1 MKPCLSAL
9 PIELQRNT
17 LDCVADD
24 PSTLLGIYRASKVLS
39 HVANEFLQAGRC
51 LETSG
56 ETNRTAFDLA
66 EYLFASGGVIWQ
78 QAIYGSDTNDNTTDR
93 VMALASVFNTLN
105 ITRRSPHLRPT
116 ELHPLDDGTIAK
128 YKKTMKSFRALSS
141 YTKQGWCDALSRGE
155 DRAILLLLFSVLRH
169 LDTLVL
175 RGSTHCLPLNT
186 ALQRAAEYSTIRV
199 LELSDITDG
208 TLSDSCRY
216 IMSLSSLQ
224 ELVFSDMSVTQTKI
238 QNLGVDTVHIETL
251 RFLRCYAT
259 PAAVASMVTAC
270 AYLETFEYT
279 VSGVQ
284 YCNSHDP
291 YRENGDLQMVDQLRH
306 NDLVLKKITIGS
318 IDFVHKLELL
328 RLSPMDRF
336 WSLEYL
342 DVETRHLLP
351 DKVNRRPQHR
361 ADHAIE
367 IISMCNSLQMLIL
380 RDCSWDKMLLV
391 MDLFEFGKTAGGLFP
406 GFTTLFVSYRK
417 PKTQKSSVLAELP
430 KRVLAC
436 QAAGINVITEAK
448 EIGWL
453 KKSRS

>member
-1 MKPCLSAL
+1 
-9 PIELQRNT
+9 
-17 LDCVADD
+17 
-24 PSTLLGIYRASKVLS
+24 
-39 HVANEFLQAGRC
+39 
-51 LETSG
+51 
-56 ETNRTAFDLA
+56 
-66 EYLFASGGVIWQ
+66 
-78 QAIYGSDTNDNTTDR
+78 
-93 VMALASVFNTLN
+93 
-105 ITRRSPHLRPT
+105 
-116 ELHPLDDGTIAK
+116 
-128 YKKTMKSFRALSS
+128 
-141 YTKQGWCDALSRGE
+141 
-155 DRAILLLLFSVLRH
+155 
-169 LDTLVL
+169 
-175 RGSTHCLPLNT
+175 
-186 ALQRAAEYSTIRV
+186 
-199 LELSDITDG
+199 
-208 TLSDSCRY
+208 
-216 IMSLSSLQ
+216 
-224 ELVFSDMSVTQTKI
+224 MSVTQTKI
-238 QNLGVDTVHIETL
+238 RNLGVDTVHIETL

-291 YRENGDLQMVDQLRH
+291 YAENGDLPMVDQLRH
-306 NDLVLKKITIGS
+306 NDLVLKKITVGS
-318 IDFVHKLELL
+318 IDFVPKLELL

-351 DKVNRRPQHR
+351 DKVNGRPQDR
-361 ADHAIE
+361 AAYAIE
-367 IISMCNSLQMLIL
+367 IISMCNSLQTLIL